1 MHLGA
6 RGEVNFSKHFHWL
19 RSSPSTQVADNSAG
33 GRSGVR
39 GEGGEKRRN
48 H

>member
-19 RSSPSTQVADNSAG
+19 RSSPSPQVADNRAG